1 MLKQRGRVIGTG
13 SLDVRDQ
20 VGNSDLGDDQVKTLC
35 FQHDF
40 DDLAGAQGAVTLTS
54 RSDVAQTIPD
64 NAVIVRSYV
73 EGITSPTSGGS
84 ATIKVG
90 ITGDDDCFIATTA
103 SATNADSV
111 FNLINITQ
119 GTVDTFTWSG
129 ADVMERD
136 ATVSLAVAA
145 SDQIAIQMVQEDGST
160 EFAGAS
166 LILEVTL

>member
-35 FQHDF
+35 FQYDF

-90 ITGDDDCFIATTA
+90 ITGDDDCFIAATAYDNGEYDIATVTEFTAGIPIKTTA
-103 SATNADSV
+103 
-111 FNLINITQ
+111 
-119 GTVDTFTWSG
+119 
-129 ADVMERD
+129 
-136 ATVSLAVAA
+136 AVAVLA
-145 SDQIAIQMVQEDGST
+145 TIAVADLTAGKFNVWIDYYEGS
-160 EFAGAS
+160 
-166 LILEVTL
+166 